1 MDKRKPPETIIT
13 GVMVTMKVNI
23 SLEHLDEETS
33 KANIEACDCEYRQFK
48 RQWIC
53 PSFIFWP

>member
-48 RQWIC
+48 RQ
-53 PSFIFWP
+53 